1 MRPIF
6 TIHAGEY
13 LVANYIEQHYGTLSS
28 TMVRHKVFAW
38 GCPQKMMVL
47 ICLLQVKIA
56 KGLSRYRTNSQRVI

>member
-13 LVANYIEQHYGTLSS
+13 LVANYIEQHYGKAQG
-28 TMVRHKVFAW
+28 VRVGVPSKDD
-38 GCPQKMMVL
+38 G
-47 ICLLQVKIA
+47 IDLLVTSKDC